1 MATSVHN
8 PDRHYTLLVF
18 GVAGAVGAGATV
30 YPLPGSGTAAEAA
43 AELKIPV
50 ARTGTIRNLYV
61 KMVTAPAGAVV
72 DTITVRKG
80 GADQTLICTVTAA
93 ATTGNDTTHS
103 FSVVAGNELSV
114 KYVAGAGSTAAN
126 AIVSFEFD

>member
-1 MATSVHN
+1 MPTTCHN
-8 PDRHYTLLVF
+8 PDRHYTVLVF

-30 YPLPGSGTAAEAA
+30 YPLPGTGTAAEAA

-61 KMVTAPAGAVV
+61 KMITAPAGAVV

-80 GADQTLICTVTAA
+80 AADQTLEATVTAA
-93 ATTGNDTTHS
+93 ATTGNDTAHS
-103 FSVVAGNELSV
+103 FAVVAGNEISV
-114 KYVAGAGSTAAN
+114 KYVSGGGSTAAN
-126 AIVSFEFD
+126 VIVSMEMD